1 MGSPLPIADPAPTD
15 GALPDSVVD
24 GSQSRT
30 MHAYLHVP
38 FCKVRCGYCDFNT
51 YTSSEL
57 KGFRQSDFVTNIS
70 QEIVLAK
77 SVLQNASLPPRPLS
91 TVFFGGGT
99 PTQLAA
105 RELAATL
112 ETLQATFGFA
122 DKVEITTEANPDD
135 LDAAYLESLA
145 KAGFTRISLGM
156 QSAVP
161 SVLRTLDR
169 THNPELV
176 PVAVAQAKSF
186 GLQVSV
192 DLIYGAPGETLEQW
206 QQTVEAALELETDH
220 ISAYALI
227 VEAGTKMAR
236 DIRSGA
242 LAAPDEDLEADKYEF
257 ADSQFEAA
265 GLHWYELSNWSS
277 SPETRS
283 AHNLAYWRGQDWW
296 GFGPGAHSHVGGVRW
311 WNAKHPT
318 TYAAALAEQ
327 LSPGVGRESLT
338 TETRLQER
346 ILLESRLSDGIA
358 ISLLKQANP
367 QVGAVIAQFIA
378 EDLIDGATAIRG
390 QLVLTRTGRLLADA
404 VVRRI
409 LP

>member
-1 MGSPLPIADPAPTD
+1 VGGPLPIADPAPTD
-15 GALPDSVVD
+15 GALPDSVEH

-57 KGFRQSDFVTNIS
+57 KGFRQSDFVANIS

-77 SVLQNASLPPRPLS
+77 SVLENAMLPSRPLS

-99 PTQLAA
+99 PTQLPAS
-105 RELAATL
+105 ELAATL
-112 ETLQATFGFA
+112 ETLKATFGFA
-122 DKVEITTEANPDD
+122 DRVEITTEANPDD

-176 PVAVAQAKSF
+176 PVSVAQAKSF

-242 LAAPDEDLEADKYEF
+242 LAAPDEDLEADKYEL

-265 GLHWYELSNWSS
+265 GLRWYELSNWSS

-296 GFGPGAHSHVGGVRW
+296 GFGPGAHSHIGGVRW

-338 TETRLQER
+338 AETRLQER

-367 QVGAVIAQFIA
+367 QVGSVIAQFIA

>member
-24 GSQSRT
+24 GSHSRT

-57 KGFRQSDFVTNIS
+57 KGFRQNDFVTNIS
-70 QEIVLAK
+70 QEIALANT
-77 SVLQNASLPPRPLS
+77 VLQNAKLPSRPLS

-105 RELAATL
+105 AELAATL
-112 ETLQATFGFA
+112 ENLKATFGFA
-122 DKVEITTEANPDD
+122 SDVEITTEANPDD

-161 SVLRTLDR
+161 SVLKTLDR
-169 THNPELV
+169 THDPELV
-176 PVAVAQAKSF
+176 PKAVAQAKAS

-192 DLIYGAPGETLEQW
+192 DLIYGAPGETFDQW
-206 QQTVEAALELETDH
+206 KQTVAAALALETDH

-227 VEAGTKMAR
+227 VEEGTKMAR
-236 DIRSGA
+236 DIRSGV
-242 LAAPDEDLEADKYEF
+242 LTEPDEDLEADKYEY
-257 ADSQFEAA
+257 AESQFDSA
-265 GLHWYELSNWSS
+265 GLHWYELSNWSTS
-277 SPETRS
+277 SKTRS
-283 AHNLAYWRGQDWW
+283 AHNLAYWQGQDWW

-318 TYAAALAEQ
+318 TYAAALGRQ
-327 LSPGVGRESLT
+327 QSPGVGRESLT
-338 TETRLQER
+338 SATRLQER
-346 ILLESRLSDGIA
+346 VMLEARLRDGIE
-358 ISLLKQANP
+358 ISLVREANP
-367 QVGAVIAQFIA
+367 KVTSAIAQLIA
-378 EDLIDGATAIRG
+378 EGLVDGPTAIRG
-390 QLVLTRTGRLLADA
+390 RLILTLTGRLLADA

-409 LP
+409 LA

>member
-1 MGSPLPIADPAPTD
+1 VGGPLPIADPAPTD

-77 SVLQNASLPPRPLS
+77 SVLQNAMLPSRPLN

-99 PTQLAA
+99 PTQLPAS
-105 RELAATL
+105 ELAATL
-112 ETLQATFGFA
+112 ETLKATFGFA
-122 DKVEITTEANPDD
+122 DRVEITTEANPDD

-176 PVAVAQAKSF
+176 PVAVTQAKSF

-192 DLIYGAPGETLEQW
+192 DLIYGAPGETFEQW

-265 GLHWYELSNWSS
+265 GLRWYELSNWSS

-296 GFGPGAHSHVGGVRW
+296 GFGPGAHSHIGGVRW

-327 LSPGVGRESLT
+327 LSPGVGRELLT
-338 TETRLQER
+338 AETRLQER

-367 QVGAVIAQFIA
+367 QVGSVVAQFIA

>member
-1 MGSPLPIADPAPTD
+1 MGGPLPIADPAPTD

-77 SVLQNASLPPRPLS
+77 SVLQNAMLPSRPLN

-99 PTQLAA
+99 PTQLPAS
-105 RELAATL
+105 ELAATL
-112 ETLQATFGFA
+112 ETLKATFGFA

-176 PVAVAQAKSF
+176 PVAVAQSKSF

-192 DLIYGAPGETLEQW
+192 DLIYGAPGETFEQW

-265 GLHWYELSNWSS
+265 GLRWYELSNWSS

-296 GFGPGAHSHVGGVRW
+296 GFGPGAHSHIGGVRW

-327 LSPGVGRESLT
+327 LSPGVGRELLT
-338 TETRLQER
+338 AETRLQER

-367 QVGAVIAQFIA
+367 QVGSVIAQFIA